1 MDDPRIDSI
10 LEAVNYIKENVAK
23 ISSISDAVSY
33 LKEYEAKK
41 VDLDRLV
48 KKDDL
53 ESFKNQIIAKIES
66 TRH

>member
-1 MDDPRIDSI
+1 MR
-10 LEAVNYIKENVAK
+10 K
-23 ISSISDAVSY
+23 ISSISDAVNY
-33 LKEYEAKK
+33 IKEYEAKK

>member
-1 MDDPRIDSI
+1 MDDAKIDSI
-10 LEAVNYIKENVAK
+10 LEAVNYIKENVGK
-23 ISSISDAVSY
+23 ISSISDAVNY
-33 LKEYEAKK
+33 IKEYEAKK